1 MAVFRSPAKQA
12 ASVMREL
19 QGSHLKS
26 VGTVRN
32 YEQCLTR
39 VTEWTQTHKLSDG
52 LRSLPF
58 GSAHGGTRA
67 RTPPWLF
74 ISSLLVAHCHLPS
87 TISLQ

>member
-39 VTEWTQTHKLSDG
+39 VTEWTQTNKL
-52 LRSLPF
+52 LT
-58 GSAHGGTRA
+58 ACA
-67 RTPPWLF
+67 
-74 ISSLLVAHCHLPS
+74 A
-87 TISLQ
+87 